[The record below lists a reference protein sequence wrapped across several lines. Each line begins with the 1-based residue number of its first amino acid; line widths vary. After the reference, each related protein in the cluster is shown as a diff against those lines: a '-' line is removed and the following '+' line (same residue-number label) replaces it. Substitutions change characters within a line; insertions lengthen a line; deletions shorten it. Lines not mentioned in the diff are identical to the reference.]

1 MASTF
6 NLPDMA
12 DMVSK
17 NIVKTIEDAIYAR
30 IKPIA
35 DNIAKQAAKDIA
47 VQLKGYASHQMGY
60 GKDNSY
66 IFEPTIVLTFNGEN
80 IKV

>member
-6 NLPDMA
+6 SLPDMA

-17 NIVKTIEDAIYAR
+17 HMTKTIEDAVYAR
-30 IKPIA
+30 IKPMA
-35 DNIAKQAAKDIA
+35 DNIARQAAKDIA

-60 GKDNSY
+60 GKDNAY
-66 IFEPTIVLTFNGEN
+66 TFEPTIVLTFNGEN

>member
-17 NIVKTIEDAIYAR
+17 HMAKTIEEAVYAR
-30 IKPIA
+30 IKPLA
-35 DNIAKQAAKDIA
+35 DNIARQAAKDIA
-47 VQLKGYASHQMGY
+47 SQIKGYAHHQMGY
-60 GKDNSY
+60 SKDNTY
-66 IFEPTIVLTFNGEN
+66 MFEPTIILTFNGEN
-80 IKV
+80 IKL